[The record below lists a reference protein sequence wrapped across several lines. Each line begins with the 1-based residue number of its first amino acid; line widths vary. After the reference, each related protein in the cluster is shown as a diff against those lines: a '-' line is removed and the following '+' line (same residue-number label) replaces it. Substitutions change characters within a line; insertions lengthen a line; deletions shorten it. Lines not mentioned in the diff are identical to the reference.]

1 MKNITSRPTS
11 QDLSSTDMENYFEA
25 ENNKIQDL
33 IGAQVGVYFMKEEL
47 INKLK
52 KS

>member
-1 MKNITSRPTS
+1 MLLL
-11 QDLSSTDMENYFEA
+11 DLINTGLEFFGLIPSA
-25 ENNKIQDL
+25 ENNKIKDF

>member
-11 QDLSSTDMENYFEA
+11 QDLSSTDMENYSDA
-25 ENNKIQDL
+25 ENNKIKDF